1 MQKIE
6 SVPAL
11 AIAAFAAFSLAG
23 CSYLAGGSS
32 SELQDEPH
40 PLAEQ
45 QPLEVQ
51 PESAAWVSWD
61 LASQYAGETQRVCGP
76 LTNTGNSD
84 NDFFVN
90 VGKPFPDPGRFQF
103 VLWDVGGLPA
113 IAPGAQV
120 CAEGLI
126 EPYEDVFEMQLYS
139 VDQLE
144 FAQ

>member
-1 MQKIE
+1 MRKIE
-6 SVPAL
+6 SAPAL
-11 AIAAFAAFSLAG
+11 LVAAVVAFSLAG
-23 CSYLAGGSS
+23 CSYLTGGASPES
-32 SELQDEPH
+32 PAEPL

-51 PESAAWVSWD
+51 PEPASWVGWD
-61 LASQYAGETQRVCGP
+61 QASQYAGETQRVCGP

-90 VGKPFPDPGRFQF
+90 VGRPFPDPGRFQF

-126 EPYEDVFEMQLYS
+126 ELYEDVYEMQLYS

-144 FAQ
+144 FSQ